1 MNGIHVKSK
10 WYEHQ
15 PGIVI
20 ENDSCKIL
28 WDFTVQKDH
37 FITARKPGMIFTDKK
52 HHEFQ
57 IIDCTIPYNTR
68 VDDT

>member
-15 PGIVI
+15 PGTVI

-28 WDFTVQKDH
+28 SDFTVQKDH
-37 FITARKPGMIFTDKK
+37 FITARKPGMICTDKK
-52 HHEFQ
+52 
-57 IIDCTIPYNTR
+57 TP
-68 VDDT
+68 